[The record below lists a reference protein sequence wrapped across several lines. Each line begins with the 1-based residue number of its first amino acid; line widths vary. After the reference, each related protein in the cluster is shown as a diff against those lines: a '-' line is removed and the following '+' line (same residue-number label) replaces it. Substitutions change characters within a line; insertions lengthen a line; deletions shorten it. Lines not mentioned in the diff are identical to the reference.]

1 MHAAVRLIAPAAA
14 VLALSACAKPGDLV
28 VNQGVG
34 VTAVRSLC
42 PAVGI
47 PDYTGDITTFS
58 SPTSR
63 LARDM
68 DVEATMTNLRTTCD
82 EQGER
87 IYANATFDVYA
98 TRSDTRGA
106 RTVEL
111 PYFSVVLRGG
121 SSALPAGAG
130 CEKTGRSQPSACSDR
145 HAERVSDCQHMEIPM
160 TRNPNP
166 SRTLDEGN
174 GGTRGGID
182 PNRPE
187 SSMGGQPSLSQGAT
201 SFPEHSRASWTQPRG
216 QDDRW

>member
-121 SSALPAGAG
+121 SSVVTKKVGTVRVAFADGQDRAVGQGQAGAFINRADATLPADVRERITRERKAG
-130 CEKTGRSQPSACSDR
+130 DEDAALDPLADPEVRAAVQSASFELLVGFQLSDEQL
-145 HAERVSDCQHMEIPM
+145 AYNA
-160 TRNPNP
+160 TR
-166 SRTLDEGN
+166 
-174 GGTRGGID
+174 
-182 PNRPE
+182 
-187 SSMGGQPSLSQGAT
+187 
-201 SFPEHSRASWTQPRG
+201 
-216 QDDRW
+216 

>member
-121 SSALPAGAG
+121 SSVVTKKVGTVRVAFADGQDRAVEQGQAGAFIKRADATLPADVRERITRERKAG
-130 CEKTGRSQPSACSDR
+130 DEDAALDPLADPEVRAAVQSASFELLVGFQLSDEQL
-145 HAERVSDCQHMEIPM
+145 AYNA
-160 TRNPNP
+160 TR
-166 SRTLDEGN
+166 
-174 GGTRGGID
+174 
-182 PNRPE
+182 
-187 SSMGGQPSLSQGAT
+187 
-201 SFPEHSRASWTQPRG
+201 
-216 QDDRW
+216 

>member
-87 IYANATFDVYA
+87 I
-98 TRSDTRGA
+98 
-106 RTVEL
+106 
-111 PYFSVVLRGG
+111 
-121 SSALPAGAG
+121 
-130 CEKTGRSQPSACSDR
+130 
-145 HAERVSDCQHMEIPM
+145 
-160 TRNPNP
+160 
-166 SRTLDEGN
+166 
-174 GGTRGGID
+174 
-182 PNRPE
+182 
-187 SSMGGQPSLSQGAT
+187 
-201 SFPEHSRASWTQPRG
+201 
-216 QDDRW
+216 

>member
-68 DVEATMTNLRTTCD
+68 DVEATMTNVRTTCD

-121 SSALPAGAG
+121 SAVVTKKVGTVRIAFADGQDRAVGQGQAGAFINRADATLPADVRERITRERKAG
-130 CEKTGRSQPSACSDR
+130 DEDAALDPLADPEVRAAVQAASFELLVGFQLSDEQL
-145 HAERVSDCQHMEIPM
+145 AYNA
-160 TRNPNP
+160 TR
-166 SRTLDEGN
+166 
-174 GGTRGGID
+174 
-182 PNRPE
+182 
-187 SSMGGQPSLSQGAT
+187 
-201 SFPEHSRASWTQPRG
+201 
-216 QDDRW
+216 

>member
-121 SSALPAGAG
+121 SSVVTKKVGTVRIAFADGQDRAVGQGQAGAFINRADATLPADVRERITRERKAG
-130 CEKTGRSQPSACSDR
+130 DEDAALDPLADPEVRAAVQAASFELLVGFQLSDEQL
-145 HAERVSDCQHMEIPM
+145 AYNA
-160 TRNPNP
+160 TR
-166 SRTLDEGN
+166 
-174 GGTRGGID
+174 
-182 PNRPE
+182 
-187 SSMGGQPSLSQGAT
+187 
-201 SFPEHSRASWTQPRG
+201 
-216 QDDRW
+216 

>member
-121 SSALPAGAG
+121 SSVVTKKVGTVRIACADGQDRAVGQGQAGAFINRADATLPADVRERITRERKAG
-130 CEKTGRSQPSACSDR
+130 DEDAALDPLADPEVRAAVQSASFELLVGFQLSDEQL
-145 HAERVSDCQHMEIPM
+145 AYNA
-160 TRNPNP
+160 TR
-166 SRTLDEGN
+166 
-174 GGTRGGID
+174 
-182 PNRPE
+182 
-187 SSMGGQPSLSQGAT
+187 
-201 SFPEHSRASWTQPRG
+201 
-216 QDDRW
+216 

>member
-121 SSALPAGAG
+121 SSVVTKKVGTVGIAFADGQDRAVG
-130 CEKTGRSQPSACSDR
+130 QDR
-145 HAERVSDCQHMEIPM
+145 HQCRIGPGDKARQHAKP
-160 TRNPNP
+160 RAL
-166 SRTLDEGN
+166 RDQAVL
-174 GGTRGGID
+174 RID
-182 PNRPE
+182 A
-187 SSMGGQPSLSQGAT
+187 G
-201 SFPEHSRASWTQPRG
+201 
-216 QDDRW
+216 

>member
-121 SSALPAGAG
+121 SSVVTKKVGTVRIAFADGQDRAVGQGQAGAFINRADATLPMCASG
-130 CEKTGRSQPSACSDR
+130 LHASARRATKTPRSTRWPIPRCAQQFRRPVSNCWSA
-145 HAERVSDCQHMEIPM
+145 
-160 TRNPNP
+160 
-166 SRTLDEGN
+166 
-174 GGTRGGID
+174 
-182 PNRPE
+182 
-187 SSMGGQPSLSQGAT
+187 SSCPT
-201 SFPEHSRASWTQPRG
+201 SSWPTTPPARA
-216 QDDRW
+216 

>member
-121 SSALPAGAG
+121 SSVVT
-130 CEKTGRSQPSACSDR
+130 KK
-145 HAERVSDCQHMEIPM
+145 V
-160 TRNPNP
+160 
-166 SRTLDEGN
+166 
-174 GGTRGGID
+174 GTVRIAFAD
-182 PNRPE
+182 
-187 SSMGGQPSLSQGAT
+187 
-201 SFPEHSRASWTQPRG
+201 G
-216 QDDRW
+216 QDRAVGQGQAGDEDAALDPLADPEVRAAVQAASFELLVGFQLSDEQLAYNATR

>member
-121 SSALPAGAG
+121 SSVVTKKVGTVRIAFADGQDRAVGQGQAGAINRADATLPADVRERITRERKAG
-130 CEKTGRSQPSACSDR
+130 DEDAALDPLADPEVRAAVQAASFELLVGFQLSDEQL
-145 HAERVSDCQHMEIPM
+145 AYNA
-160 TRNPNP
+160 TR
-166 SRTLDEGN
+166 
-174 GGTRGGID
+174 
-182 PNRPE
+182 
-187 SSMGGQPSLSQGAT
+187 
-201 SFPEHSRASWTQPRG
+201 
-216 QDDRW
+216 

>member
-121 SSALPAGAG
+121 SSVVTKKVGTVRIAFADGQDRAVGQGQAGAFINRADATLP
-130 CEKTGRSQPSACSDR
+130 EDVRDR
-145 HAERVSDCQHMEIPM
+145 I
-160 TRNPNP
+160 TRK
-166 SRTLDEGN
+166 RTAGDADAALDPLADPQVRAAVQAASFELLVGFQLSEEQLAYN
-174 GGTRGGID
+174 ATR
-182 PNRPE
+182 
-187 SSMGGQPSLSQGAT
+187 
-201 SFPEHSRASWTQPRG
+201 
-216 QDDRW
+216 

>member
-121 SSALPAGAG
+121 SSVVTKKVGTVRIAFADG
-130 CEKTGRSQPSACSDR
+130 QDR
-145 HAERVSDCQHMEIPM
+145 AVGQGQAEAAERKAGDEDAALDPLADPEVRAAVQAASFELLVGFQLSDEQLAYNA
-160 TRNPNP
+160 TR
-166 SRTLDEGN
+166 
-174 GGTRGGID
+174 
-182 PNRPE
+182 
-187 SSMGGQPSLSQGAT
+187 
-201 SFPEHSRASWTQPRG
+201 
-216 QDDRW
+216 

>member
-68 DVEATMTNLRTTCD
+68 DVEATMTNVRTTCD

-121 SSALPAGAG
+121 SAVVTKKVGTVRIAFADGQDRAVGQGQAGAFISRADATLPADVRERITRERKAG
-130 CEKTGRSQPSACSDR
+130 DEDAALDPLADPEVRAAVQAASFELLVGFQLSDEQL
-145 HAERVSDCQHMEIPM
+145 AYNA
-160 TRNPNP
+160 TR
-166 SRTLDEGN
+166 
-174 GGTRGGID
+174 
-182 PNRPE
+182 
-187 SSMGGQPSLSQGAT
+187 
-201 SFPEHSRASWTQPRG
+201 
-216 QDDRW
+216 